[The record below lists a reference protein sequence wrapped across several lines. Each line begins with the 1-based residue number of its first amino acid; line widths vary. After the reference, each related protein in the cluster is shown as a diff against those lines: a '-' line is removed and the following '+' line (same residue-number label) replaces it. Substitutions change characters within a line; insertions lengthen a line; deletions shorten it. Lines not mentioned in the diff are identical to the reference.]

1 MNELQRVSS
10 QILMVFQYEVKKLTK
25 QQAEILNIHNK
36 SVNFYLELG
45 DEQKALWEAKQTL
58 KYLYEITR

>member
-25 QQAEILNIHNK
+25 EQAEILNIHNK
-36 SVNFYLELG
+36 SVNFYMKLG
-45 DEQKALWEAKQTL
+45 DETKALWEAKQTL
-58 KYLYEITR
+58 KYLHQITR

>member
-58 KYLYEITR
+58 QYLYEITR

>member
-25 QQAEILNIHNK
+25 EQAEILNIHNK

-45 DEQKALWEAKQTL
+45 DEQKALWEARQTL
-58 KYLYEITR
+58 EYLQEITK